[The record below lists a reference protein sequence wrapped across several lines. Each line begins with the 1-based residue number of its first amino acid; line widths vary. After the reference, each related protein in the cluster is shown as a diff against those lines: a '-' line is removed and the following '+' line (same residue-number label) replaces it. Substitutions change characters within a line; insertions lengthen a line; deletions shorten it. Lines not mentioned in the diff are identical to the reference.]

1 MSQVDELP
9 VKRVSRV
16 ARPELDRRQAL
27 SFLAAGVASGL
38 AACSRPDEQIIPYVR
53 MPDRLVPGEPLKFAT
68 TLALSGYGRGV
79 LVSSVD
85 GRPIKVE
92 GNPKHPASLGATD
105 VFMEA
110 AVLSLYD
117 PDRSRTTL
125 HEGAIAP
132 AEAFRAAVLGQNR
145 LLKQRSG
152 EGLRLVTG
160 RVSSPTLLRQID
172 DLLGQFPKA
181 AWHAYD
187 PADDGSARA
196 GAMLAYGR
204 DIETVPHLA
213 RARVVIALGADPLG
227 HGPDQLRSARGFAER
242 RQPQNEGF
250 SRFYCLEAAPT
261 LTGAKA
267 DHRLALRPAIIG
279 EVALAIAKSLG
290 AAVRDAAVPDHLKE
304 LVRKISADLNSSP
317 GSAIVLAGRTLS
329 AEAHAVVHWINARL
343 NAPVDLIDPVGRTP
357 AGRQPQALDELVR
370 DLKGGGVDQLVTL
383 GVNPVYDAPADL
395 NFPTLPE
402 KRRFDCT
409 PAAMRTRPQSFQT
422 GTFP

>member
-16 ARPELDRRQAL
+16 ARPELDRRRAL

-160 RVSSPTLLRQID
+160 RVSSP
-172 DLLGQFPKA
+172 PC
-181 AWHAYD
+181 YD
-187 PADDGSARA
+187 
-196 GAMLAYGR
+196 
-204 DIETVPHLA
+204 
-213 RARVVIALGADPLG
+213 
-227 HGPDQLRSARGFAER
+227 RSTI
-242 RQPQNEGF
+242 
-250 SRFYCLEAAPT
+250 C
-261 LTGAKA
+261 
-267 DHRLALRPAIIG
+267 
-279 EVALAIAKSLG
+279 
-290 AAVRDAAVPDHLKE
+290 
-304 LVRKISADLNSSP
+304 
-317 GSAIVLAGRTLS
+317 
-329 AEAHAVVHWINARL
+329 
-343 NAPVDLIDPVGRTP
+343 
-357 AGRQPQALDELVR
+357 
-370 DLKGGGVDQLVTL
+370 
-383 GVNPVYDAPADL
+383 
-395 NFPTLPE
+395 
-402 KRRFDCT
+402 
-409 PAAMRTRPQSFQT
+409 
-422 GTFP
+422 